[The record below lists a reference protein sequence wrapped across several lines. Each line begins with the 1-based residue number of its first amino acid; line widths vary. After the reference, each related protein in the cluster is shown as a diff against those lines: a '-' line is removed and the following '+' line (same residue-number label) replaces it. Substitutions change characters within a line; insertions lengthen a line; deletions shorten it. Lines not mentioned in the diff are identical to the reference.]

1 MADEFSAGLRADREA
16 ALVRR
21 ARRTPAPSR
30 ATAAGVYAKDA
41 AHALLARRNTQH
53 EHHVAA
59 EHGADAPSLVQR
71 AQEELAEFE
80 AQAARDMNA
89 FLPYQ
94 NLYQPTVTRKKK
106 KRQPLD
112 AAAEA
117 AADAEAAAVA
127 AAARSA
133 LGPAA
138 RGGAYAAAAGAII
151 ALLGAAATGP
161 GLSTVQLVIGTLAV
175 SALGFQVWLAANG
188 GLGGDNGDQ
197 RR

>member
-1 MADEFSAGLRADREA
+1 
-16 ALVRR
+16 
-21 ARRTPAPSR
+21 
-30 ATAAGVYAKDA
+30 
-41 AHALLARRNTQH
+41 
-53 EHHVAA
+53 
-59 EHGADAPSLVQR
+59 
-71 AQEELAEFE
+71 
-80 AQAARDMNA
+80 MNA
-89 FLPYQ
+89 YLPYQ
-94 NLYQPTVTRKKK
+94 NLYQPVVTRKKK
-106 KRQPLD
+106 KPRQPLD
-112 AAAEA
+112 AAASA

-188 GLGGDNGDQ
+188 GLDGGDGD
-197 RR
+197 RRH